1 MLKLKQNCNY
11 CKMLNISLV
20 ILFYD
25 VLIRYKLHFLSN
37 MVKLNEC
44 SSCFFLIDLNIKV

>member
-1 MLKLKQNCNY
+1 MLKKNQNCNS
-11 CKMLNISLV
+11 CKILNISLV

-37 MVKLNEC
+37 MVNLNEY
-44 SSCFFLIDLNIKV
+44 SSFLIDLNIKV